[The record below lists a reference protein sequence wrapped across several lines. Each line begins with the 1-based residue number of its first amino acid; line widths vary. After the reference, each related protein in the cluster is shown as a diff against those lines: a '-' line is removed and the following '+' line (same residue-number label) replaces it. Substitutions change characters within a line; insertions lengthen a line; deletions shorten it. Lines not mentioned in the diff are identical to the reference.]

1 MLTQDELLSTPDYLL
16 TKYQNEIF
24 RHLNGYMQENHLSQK
39 DVAKKLGVSNA
50 YISQVLNGN
59 FNFTLKKLIELGLA
73 MGKVPKIEFV
83 DKDEYRASKKENKS
97 IPMIPVSAKKQ
108 QVKIA
113 K

>member
-1 MLTQDELLSTPDYLL
+1 MLTQDELLETPDYLL

-24 RHLNGYMQENHLSQK
+24 RQLHAYMENNHLSQK

-73 MGKVPKIEFV
+73 MGKIPKIEFV
-83 DKDEYRASKKENKS
+83 DKNEFRTSKKERKS
-97 IPMIPVSAKKQ
+97 IPIIPVVAKRQHLKLA
-108 QVKIA
+108 I
-113 K
+113 

>member
-1 MLTQDELLSTPDYLL
+1 MLNREELLETPDYLL

-24 RHLNGYMQENHLSQK
+24 RHLHAYMKNNGISQK
-39 DVAKKLGVSNA
+39 DVAKKLGVSNS

-73 MGKVPKIEFV
+73 IGKVPRIEFV
-83 DKDEYRASKKENKS
+83 DKSEFRTTKKETKS
-97 IPMIPVSAKKQ
+97 IPIIPMTVKKQ
-108 QVKIA
+108 QVKLA